1 MSMLL
6 KVSAGGVPAGSY
18 LAAFLGVEATNNE
31 FGDGLRWQFEVA
43 AGPSKGSKTSRTTSQ
58 SPTPKNACGKMLAG
72 LSGKPLIPGEDHDV
86 EAYVGKKFIIVVVN
100 TDSGGTRV
108 ESVSPPPID

>member
-1 MSMLL
+1 
-6 KVSAGGVPAGSY
+6 
-18 LAAFLGVEATNNE
+18 
-31 FGDGLRWQFEVA
+31 
-43 AGPSKGSKTSRTTSQ
+43 
-58 SPTPKNACGKMLAG
+58 MLAG